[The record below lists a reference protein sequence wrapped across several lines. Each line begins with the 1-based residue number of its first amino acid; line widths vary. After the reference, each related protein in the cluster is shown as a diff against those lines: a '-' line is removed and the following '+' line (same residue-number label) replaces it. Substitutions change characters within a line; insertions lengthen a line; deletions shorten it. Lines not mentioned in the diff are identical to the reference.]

1 MFKLAW
7 TAIVGG
13 GPWEWAAL
21 ALGVVLVLGG
31 AFGAGALWQAS
42 RDVKAAV
49 SAAPAAVAAQ
59 HDHDVKNHND
69 AVAGDAPIKAADKA
83 RDDKLTAILA
93 ALAAKP
99 KPLPSADP
107 QKSCAM
113 TPDVVELLNDAA
125 H

>member
-7 TAIVGG
+7 TALVGG

-31 AFGAGALWQAS
+31 TFGAGALWQAS

-59 HDHDVKNHND
+59 HDHDVKKHND
-69 AVAGDAPIKAADKA
+69 AVAADTTVKTADAERDK
-83 RDDKLTAILA
+83 KLAAILA

-99 KPLPSADP
+99 KPTP
-107 QKSCAM
+107 QNNCAM
-113 TPDVVELLNDAA
+113 TPDVVELLNDAG